1 MTIVRTTVDDKIYD
15 SAADILSTLGMDVNA
30 AVRMFLQGVV
40 LHNGIPFDLRLT
52 AEQVQAMRLRR
63 ETNRQATLEA
73 REIARGGEPGH
84 ASVETMLQALEKDET
99 RWAARRGTSCAPSPT
114 PKPSKKTTHAQPH
127 PAPT

>member
-73 REIARGGEPGH
+73 REIARGGETGQG
-84 ASVETMLQALEKDET
+84 SVLGMLQAQGKMGEGAGREEG
-99 RWAARRGTSCAPSPT
+99 WS
-114 PKPSKKTTHAQPH
+114 
-127 PAPT
+127 

>member
-1 MTIVRTTVDDKIYD
+1 MTIIRTTVDDKIYD

-52 AEQVQAMRLRR
+52 AEQVQAMRLRS

-84 ASVETMLQALEKDET
+84 ASVEAMLQALEKDE
-99 RWAARRGTSCAPSPT
+99 A
-114 PKPSKKTTHAQPH
+114 
-127 PAPT
+127 

>member
-73 REIARGGEPGH
+73 REIARGGRSGERRVG
-84 ASVETMLQALEKDET
+84 EECRT
-99 RWAARRGTSCAPSPT
+99 RWWPDPL
-114 PKPSKKTTHAQPH
+114 KKKKKNTECQT
-127 PAPT
+127 